1 MAETMAIG
9 KTDLKVPPLGLGT
22 WQWGDTG
29 MWQYGSG
36 YAQGDVEEAYRQSR
50 AAGITFFDT
59 AEIYGKGL
67 SEQMLGPLVRAER
80 SEVTVATKFAPWPYR
95 VTASTL
101 PKALDA
107 SLKRLGL
114 EQVDLYQVHWP
125 WGAMIRIEALM
136 NALADQVERGKIRA
150 VGVSNYTEKQM
161 RRAHAALAK
170 RGIPLASNQVQY
182 SLLHR
187 NPEQN
192 GVLAACRELDVRLI
206 AYSPLAKGALT
217 GKYHQGAKVS
227 GGRSSA
233 FFGNNFRL
241 AALQASAPLIS
252 LMTQIGEAH
261 GGKTPAQISLNWLI
275 HQAVVPIPGA
285 KNASQASSNA
295 GALGWDLTEEEFAQ
309 ITQQANKT
317 LGK

>member
-1 MAETMAIG
+1 MAETVSIG

-59 AEIYGKGL
+59 AEIYGRGL
-67 SEQMLGPLVRAER
+67 SEQMLGPLVQAER
-80 SEVTVATKFAPWPYR
+80 SEVTVATKFAPFPYR

-107 SLKRLGL
+107 SLQRLGL
-114 EQVDLYQVHWP
+114 EQVDLYQIHWP
-125 WGAMIRIEALM
+125 WGAMIRIETLM
-136 NALADQVERGKIRA
+136 NTLADQVERGKIRA

-187 NPEQN
+187 KPEQN

-217 GKYHQGAKVS
+217 GKYHQGAAV
-227 GGRSSA
+227 GGMRRRQHAFSSA
-233 FFGNNFRL
+233 G
-241 AALQASAPLIS
+241 LQASAPLIS

-261 GGKTPAQISLNWLI
+261 GGKTPAQISLNWLMY
-275 HQAVVPIPGA
+275 QGALPIPGA

-309 ITQQANKT
+309 ITQQANKAT
-317 LGK
+317 AR